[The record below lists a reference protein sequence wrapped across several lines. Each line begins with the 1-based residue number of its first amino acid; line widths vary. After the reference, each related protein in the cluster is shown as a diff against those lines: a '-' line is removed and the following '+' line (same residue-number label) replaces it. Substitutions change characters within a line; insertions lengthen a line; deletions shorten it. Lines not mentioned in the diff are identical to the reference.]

1 MGKQLDLLK
10 DKPRTLYFKYLL
22 PSVSASLVTSI
33 YILAD
38 TIMIGRGCGA
48 AALAALNLVLPVF
61 ALLFAFGMLF
71 GIGGG
76 VLYSVA
82 RGNND
87 NEHAKNIWS
96 TALSLNILSAI
107 LILVFG
113 GLFFEKLCYFLG
125 ADENSI
131 TMVMDYAKYVVFG
144 APAYMFSAFLQAFVR
159 NDKQPKRAMIAVITG
174 AITNIILDYIFIFN
188 FKMGLSGGAAATLIG
203 NITTAFILSTHFLS
217 KDNGLHFNFK
227 NIKPNLSFNI
237 ISSGAPSFF
246 IEAATG
252 LITLTFNKQILKYLG
267 ELGVVAYGVVAN
279 YALVLQSLF
288 NGIGQASQPIMAT
301 NFGGGLHER
310 VKAIRKM
317 GLITVLAVASIAV
330 ICAYV
335 IPVPMTALFVEISDE
350 LLKLSIPA
358 LNIYFL
364 AFWFLGINLFF
375 TTCLQSIVKSTP
387 ALVIMVLR
395 GVILPIVFAI
405 ILPEITGS
413 GIAIFAAVPCSEFIV
428 SMLSI
433 AFIKK
438 FGANKN

>member
-203 NITTAFILSTHFLS
+203 NITR
-217 KDNGLHFNFK
+217 KENEVYLHCHINFSDASLNTFGGHLVK
-227 NIKPNLSFNI
+227 AV
-237 ISSGAPSFF
+237 IS
-246 IEAATG
+246 ATG
-252 LITLTFNKQILKYLG
+252 EIIITKIDG
-267 ELGVVAYGVVAN
+267 EVN
-279 YALVLQSLF
+279 RRF
-288 NGIGQASQPIMAT
+288 DEEIG
-301 NFGGGLHER
+301 L
-310 VKAIRKM
+310 
-317 GLITVLAVASIAV
+317 
-330 ICAYV
+330 
-335 IPVPMTALFVEISDE
+335 
-350 LLKLSIPA
+350 
-358 LNIYFL
+358 
-364 AFWFLGINLFF
+364 NLFDF
-375 TTCLQSIVKSTP
+375 SK
-387 ALVIMVLR
+387 
-395 GVILPIVFAI
+395 
-405 ILPEITGS
+405 
-413 GIAIFAAVPCSEFIV
+413 
-428 SMLSI
+428 
-433 AFIKK
+433 
-438 FGANKN
+438 